1 MSALHLITSAFLEAM
16 RRRWYLDALL
26 RAGIQ
31 AADDVEEE
39 PPVEDEDN
47 KTIFSDE
54 GSDCSES
61 VATIV
66 PEQAELPREEQADT
80 LQEQAEL
87 PREEQ
92 ADTLQEQAYLHREA
106 SPAPALCSSED
117 ACKGAELGP
126 QEASSS
132 SSAWFEWPGMLF
144 R

>member
-1 MSALHLITSAFLEAM
+1 MSASHLITSAFLEAM

-54 GSDCSES
+54 GSNCSES

-66 PEQAELPREEQADT
+66 PEQAELPREEQLT
-80 LQEQAEL
+80 LFKNKLTCAGKPHL
-87 PREEQ
+87 R
-92 ADTLQEQAYLHREA
+92 LRCVVVRM
-106 SPAPALCSSED
+106 PARALSWTAGSI
-117 ACKGAELGP
+117 
-126 QEASSS
+126 S
-132 SSAWFEWPGMLF
+132 FF
-144 R
+144 

>member
-1 MSALHLITSAFLEAM
+1 MSLVSALHLITSAFLEAM

-54 GSDCSES
+54 GSNCSES

-87 PREEQ
+87 PREELILFKNKL
-92 ADTLQEQAYLHREA
+92 TCTGKPHLRLHCVVVRM
-106 SPAPALCSSED
+106 PARALSWDRRKHLVLLAHGSS
-117 ACKGAELGP
+117 
-126 QEASSS
+126 
-132 SSAWFEWPGMLF
+132 F
-144 R
+144 